1 MNIEILALIAFLPIL
16 ISGFLLVGLR
26 IPAKIAMPLIFIF
39 TVLLAYFIWGMSIN
53 RILASTLQGLVIS
66 AGIIWIIF
74 GAIMLLNTLKYSGGI
89 STIRRGF
96 SDISADRRIQVILI
110 AWLFGCF
117 IEGASGFGTPAAVA
131 APLMVA
137 VGFPALAAVVFGMMI
152 QSTPVSFG
160 AVGTPMIV
168 GVQGGLDKE
177 MITNELLQKGLEWDF
192 FFRLIVSEV
201 ALIHCICGTLMPLL
215 LVIIMTRFFGKNKSW
230 TEGLSILPFAIFA
243 ALSFTIPYVITGI
256 FLGPEFPS
264 IIGGLIGLGIV
275 TTLIKLNMLIPK
287 DTWDFP
293 NTSSWPKSWLGS
305 FEISEDFLREEKI
318 NSFKA
323 WLPYLLLAIILVL
336 TRTFEPLT
344 ILLKSINLKFSDI
357 LGEKGI
363 SGSFQLLYLPGGI
376 LILVSIITFFIHQMK
391 IPQILNA
398 TKDSFKTILGAG
410 FVLIFTVPLV
420 RIMINSGIN
429 DNELSSMPIAMAS
442 GVSNFMGEIY
452 PFFAPSIGA
461 IGAFLAG
468 SNTVSNLMLSQ
479 FQFETANFLGISG
492 ILMVAAQSVGAAA
505 GNMIAIHNVVAASAT
520 VGLLGREGATLRITI
535 IPTFYYLIFSG
546 VITLIFL
553 NFFQNKDPLLKEKIY
568 DVQTFA
574 GPMGMGLAK
583 SYKFKNL
590 KVCIYNTIKGQEKI
604 NLSDKNLD
612 CPKDLKN

>member
-1 MNIEILALIAFLPIL
+1 
-16 ISGFLLVGLR
+16 
-26 IPAKIAMPLIFIF
+26 MPLIFIF

-391 IPQILNA
+391 TPQILNA

>member
-1 MNIEILALIAFLPIL
+1 
-16 ISGFLLVGLR
+16 
-26 IPAKIAMPLIFIF
+26 
-39 TVLLAYFIWGMSIN
+39 
-53 RILASTLQGLVIS
+53 
-66 AGIIWIIF
+66 
-74 GAIMLLNTLKYSGGI
+74 
-89 STIRRGF
+89 
-96 SDISADRRIQVILI
+96 
-110 AWLFGCF
+110 
-117 IEGASGFGTPAAVA
+117 
-131 APLMVA
+131 
-137 VGFPALAAVVFGMMI
+137 
-152 QSTPVSFG
+152 
-160 AVGTPMIV
+160 
-168 GVQGGLDKE
+168 
-177 MITNELLQKGLEWDF
+177 
-192 FFRLIVSEV
+192 
-201 ALIHCICGTLMPLL
+201 
-215 LVIIMTRFFGKNKSW
+215 MTRFFGKNKSW

-391 IPQILNA
+391 IPQISNA

-568 DVQTFA
+568 DVRTFA

-583 SYKFKNL
+583 SYKVKNL